1 MKDFDFITEGKR
13 FYHLAKTL
21 NFSVIKDPQAQAVVR
36 TLYDMIQIL
45 KELVDNERRSLN
57 RGNNG

>member
-1 MKDFDFITEGKR
+1 MPEFDFLTEEKR

-21 NFSVIKDPQAQAVVR
+21 NFSVIKDPNAKEVVR

-45 KELVDNERRSLN
+45 KELVENERRSIN